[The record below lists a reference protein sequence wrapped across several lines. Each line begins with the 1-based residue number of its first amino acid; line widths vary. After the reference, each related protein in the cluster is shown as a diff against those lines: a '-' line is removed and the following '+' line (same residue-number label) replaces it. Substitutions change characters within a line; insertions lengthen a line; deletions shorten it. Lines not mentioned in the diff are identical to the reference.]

1 MDRFFAEENIRRY
14 RMLRE
19 LTTAEAQRAMILKQ
33 LAQEF
38 EHFRSELPYIRN
50 SKKAGAYR

>member
-14 RMLRE
+14 RILRE

-38 EHFRSELPYIRN
+38 EHFRSELPYIRDC
-50 SKKAGAYR
+50 AV